1 MLAVS
6 QGELYS
12 ESIQPCLMGVDNP
25 GCGPDKGTNVAI
37 NVLVATTILHFI
49 AILSILLWKLRSF
62 RSLPYAQIQVA
73 VVFYRLQVSH
83 PWIDSISKCYK
94 VS

>member
-1 MLAVS
+1 MPDCEPD
-6 QGELYS
+6 QGT
-12 ESIQPCLMGVDNP
+12 
-25 GCGPDKGTNVAI
+25 KVAI
-37 NVLVATTILHFI
+37 NVLVAATILYFI

-83 PWIDSISKCYK
+83 P
-94 VS
+94 

>member
-6 QGELYS
+6 QGKLQDET
-12 ESIQPCLMGVDNP
+12 IQPCQRGMDMP
-25 GCGPDKGTNVAI
+25 GCEPDKGTKVAI
-37 NVLVATTILHFI
+37 NVLVAATILYFI

-83 PWIDSISKCYK
+83 P
-94 VS
+94 